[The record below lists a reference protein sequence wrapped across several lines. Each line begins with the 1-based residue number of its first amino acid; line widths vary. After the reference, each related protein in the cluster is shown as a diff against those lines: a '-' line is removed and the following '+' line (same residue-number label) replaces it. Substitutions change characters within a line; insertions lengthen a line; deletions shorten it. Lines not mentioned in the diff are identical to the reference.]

1 MGQLRSAMGNTV
13 GDANNEVWRDA
24 VDGKPAGWV
33 DQATT
38 FEVKNDYAVILGQA
52 QVVKSVTTSWN
63 ATAAKVG
70 AEWVFT
76 ANKVGDSHNYSRS
89 VTTVNYFFNEYGQL
103 RSAMGNTVGDANNEV
118 WRDAVDGKPAGWVDQ
133 ATTFEVKNDYA
144 VILGQAQVV
153 KSVTT
158 SWNATAAK
166 VGAEWGVH
174 GEQGG

>member
-1 MGQLRSAMGNTV
+1 VTTVNYFFNEYGQLRSAMGNTV

-24 VDGKPAGWV
+24 VDGKPGGMGGSGDDV
-33 DQATT
+33 RGEKRLRGD
-38 FEVKNDYAVILGQA
+38 LGGQA

-103 RSAMGNTVGDANNEV
+103 RSAMGQHGGGMRTTRCGGTRWTASR
-118 WRDAVDGKPAGWVDQ
+118 RDGW
-133 ATTFEVKNDYA
+133 
-144 VILGQAQVV
+144 IRRRR
-153 KSVTT
+153 SR
-158 SWNATAAK
+158 
-166 VGAEWGVH
+166 
-174 GEQGG
+174 

>member
-1 MGQLRSAMGNTV
+1 VTTVNYFFNEYGQLRSAMGNTV

-38 FEVKNDYAVILGQA
+38 FEVENDYAVILGQA

-89 VTTVNYFFNEYGQL
+89 VTTVNYIFNEYGQL
-103 RSAMGNTVGDANNEV
+103 RSATGNTVGDANNEV
-118 WRDAVDGKPAGWVDQ
+118 WRDADGRQAGGMGGSGDDVRGEKRLRGDLG
-133 ATTFEVKNDYA
+133 AGAGGEECNDE
-144 VILGQAQVV
+144 LERDG
-153 KSVTT
+153 
-158 SWNATAAK
+158 
-166 VGAEWGVH
+166 
-174 GEQGG
+174 GESGS